1 MVTVKLLI
9 EMLSKLPP
17 GTKVMTSG
25 LEGIYPAEL
34 GNLFPLK
41 VIQTRFGTHLFIDDG
56 IAYHHAAEQWEPLD
70 QFVYIN
76 RGEMQ

>member
-17 GTKVMTSG
+17 ETRVFTSG
-25 LEGIYPAEL
+25 LEGMYPAEL

-41 VIQTRFGTHLFIDDG
+41 VIQTRFGTSLYIDDG
-56 IAYHHAAEQWEPLD
+56 IAYHHVSEQWEPLD
-70 QFVYIN
+70 QFVYVN
-76 RGEMQ
+76 NGEMQ